1 MKNTMTNTLID
12 FGFSTLEASYL
23 ALGHMLETE
32 DEFSFKQYKVD
43 SHFDEGFTLIE
54 ATLEKGV
61 KGAIWNYTEYEY

>member
-1 MKNTMTNTLID
+1 MMKTMTNTLVD

-23 ALGHMLETE
+23 ALGHTLETE

-54 ATLEKGV
+54 ASLEKGV
-61 KGAIWNYTEYEY
+61 KNALWSFTEYEY

>member
-1 MKNTMTNTLID
+1 MTMTNTLID

-54 ATLEKGV
+54 ATLQKGV
-61 KGAIWNYTEYEY
+61 KGALWNYTEYEY

>member
-1 MKNTMTNTLID
+1 MTMTSALLD

-54 ATLEKGV
+54 ATLEKGT

>member
-1 MKNTMTNTLID
+1 MKKTMTSILVD

-43 SHFDEGFTLIE
+43 SNFYEGFTLVE
-54 ATLEKGV
+54 ATLQKGV
-61 KGAIWNYTEYEY
+61 KGALWSFTEYEY